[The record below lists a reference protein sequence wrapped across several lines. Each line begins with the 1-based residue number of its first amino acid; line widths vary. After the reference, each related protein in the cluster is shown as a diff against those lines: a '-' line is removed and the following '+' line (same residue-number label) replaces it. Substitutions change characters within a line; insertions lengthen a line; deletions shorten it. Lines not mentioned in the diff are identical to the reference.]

1 MKIEGIVLL
10 IGLTVLICGCTT
22 QAPVT
27 TTTSVPSTVP
37 TAMPTLSARTNAIDL
52 TGIWIG
58 TNVRYVDPSD
68 FRENISISYNIT
80 KQSGSTFMGV
90 KELTKQSDGKT
101 YAKNFTGV
109 ITANG
114 RVYISDEDQGYN
126 IARISDN
133 KRLEVVHLVDGSADY
148 PRSWVGTFLR
158 PSALN
163 EATLPAQ
170 IPDITGTWTGNN
182 ISYLRQG
189 NYVDNVT
196 ARLTITTQK
205 GPVFTGKKEVFKPV
219 SGRSSLKNFTGVI
232 SPSGEVYITDEGQGY
247 NIGKFTAPDSLE
259 VVHMVDGSVD
269 YPRVFLG
276 TFNRSPV
283 TSSAPPAGITRN
295 VTGTWIVKNASIY
308 VNPSGYFDN
317 LSASYTITEQN
328 GPTFIGFKEVVKP
341 SDGKTYTKKF
351 TGVVSSSGEVF
362 ITDEGK
368 GYNIGRF
375 IDEDSLEII
384 HLADGSDMY
393 PKTWIGLLARK
404 NN

>member
-1 MKIEGIVLL
+1 MKIEGILLL
-10 IGLTVLICGCTT
+10 IGIAVLICGCTT
-22 QAPVT
+22 QIPET
-27 TTTSVPSTVP
+27 TATSVPSTVP

-58 TNVRYVDPSD
+58 TNVRYVDPSE

-148 PRSWVGTFLR
+148 SRTWVGTFRR

-163 EATLPAQ
+163 EATVPVQ

-182 ISYLRQG
+182 VSYLRPG
-189 NYVDNVT
+189 TYYDNLT
-196 ARLTITTQK
+196 IRLTITTQK
-205 GPVFTGKKEVFKPV
+205 GPVFKGEKEIFKPEYEKTF
-219 SGRSSLKNFTGVI
+219 LKNFTGVI
-232 SPSGEVYITDEGQGY
+232 SSTGEVYITDEGQGY
-247 NIGKFTAPDSLE
+247 NIGKFTTPDSLE
-259 VVHMVDGSVD
+259 IVHLADGSVD
-269 YPRVFLG
+269 YPRLFLG
-276 TFNRSPV
+276 TFNRPSAASPTDPV
-283 TSSAPPAGITRN
+283 GTPRN
-295 VTGTWIVKNASIY
+295 ITGTWVVKNASIY

-317 LSASYTITEQN
+317 LSIKFTITVQN
-328 GPTFIGFKEVVKP
+328 GTTFEGFKEVVKP
-341 SDGKTYTKKF
+341 SDGKTYKKKF

-375 IDEDSLEII
+375 IDEDSVEII

-393 PKTWIGLLARK
+393 PKTWIGLLARH